1 MHKLK
6 TCDELHFGL
15 IRAFLDYAWG
25 TRQQKRSGSFQ
36 LILTKH
42 LNNLLNV
49 KCKPNSDPKANPK
62 SNKKKKVKPCLLN

>member
-6 TCDELHFGL
+6 TCDELHFGS

-36 LILTKH
+36 LVLTKP
-42 LNNLLNV
+42 LNNLLNA
-49 KCKPNSDPKANPK
+49 KYKANSDPKANPK
-62 SNKKKKVKPCLLN
+62 SNKKKLSHVY